1 MIVGTLIDM
10 GQELSAVRPQGCTH
24 MKVRQLSR
32 LVGRYYDEAHGQATG
47 LKSTQYALLS
57 FVLTLGPLRPGDLA
71 AAMRLDAS
79 TLSRN
84 LQPLV
89 AQGWVRQL
97 PGEDARSR
105 LVEIT
110 DEGRAVREQSQRAW
124 KKAQLRVNAVLGA
137 ERVVALH
144 ALLDDCIGLLQAAED
159 A

>member
-1 MIVGTLIDM
+1 M
-10 GQELSAVRPQGCTH
+10 GQELSTVRPQGCTH
-24 MKVRQLSR
+24 MKVRQISR
-32 LVGRYYDEAHGQATG
+32 LVGRYYDEAHGNATG

-57 FVLTLGPLRPGDLA
+57 FVLKLGPLRPGDLA
-71 AAMRLDAS
+71 QAMRLDAS

-89 AQGWVRQL
+89 AQGWVRLQ
-97 PGEDARSR
+97 PGDDARSR

-110 DEGRAVREQSQRAW
+110 DTGRAVREQSQRAW
-124 KKAQLRVNAVLGA
+124 KKAQLKVNAVLGP

-144 ALLDDCIGLLQAAED
+144 ELLDECIGLLEAAED